1 MAHNIKNTDVERL
14 ARVKANRG
22 KLSREQRIDAALKR
36 FREEFPSGDFGRRI
50 TKEEEEKI
58 LGFGPQ

>member
-1 MAHNIKNTDVERL
+1 MEGLPSDSPDYVAT
-14 ARVKANRG
+14 
-22 KLSREQRIDAALKR
+22 ALKR
-36 FREEFPSGDFGRRI
+36 FRELFPDGDFGRRI